1 VSEHI
6 IFFIGDDAAER
17 ETLEHILSVHYDF
30 FASVRTVT
38 EAIQFGM
45 QKLPD
50 LIILSKTA
58 DDVSFEDNVFQLSNH
73 KRLRAVSVLAI
84 LQEDS
89 TEDGQGHVELNNQVV
104 DTIAKPFKD
113 DEVLQRMRV
122 HLNIANRTHEM
133 HEQLDILQFG
143 IISSISEMVECRDEN
158 TGGHIARTSRYVMLI
173 GMELLESGV
182 FGLELTD
189 EDLELIV
196 RAAPLHDIGK
206 IGVSDMILLKPGKL
220 TDDEFVAMKRHAAV
234 GKVMLERLSE
244 SIPSQRY
251 LKYASTIAGTHHEKY
266 DGSGYPDGIKGEDI
280 PLSGRI
286 MAVADVYDALVADRV
301 YRKAMSQEKAYAII
315 TESSG
320 THFDPRIVAAFKNVF
335 DIMSAI
341 AMAANDKIN
350 DTIGTRGDGF
360 PMSKSK

>member
-6 IFFIGDDAAER
+6 ILFIGGDAAER
-17 ETLEHILSVHYDF
+17 EKLERILSVHYDF

-45 QKLPD
+45 QEIPD
-50 LIILSKTA
+50 LILLSQTA
-58 DDVSFEDNVFQLSNH
+58 DDVSFEENVAQLSNH
-73 KRLRAVSVLAI
+73 KRLRAVSVIAI
-84 LQEDS
+84 VQED
-89 TEDGQGHVELNNQVV
+89 TTVDGQGQVELNSQVV
-104 DTIAKPFKD
+104 DTIVKPFKD
-113 DEVLQRMRV
+113 DEVLQRLRV
-122 HLNIANRTHEM
+122 HLNIANRTREM
-133 HEQLDILQFG
+133 HEQLDILQSG

-182 FGLELTD
+182 FESELTE

-206 IGVSDMILLKPGKL
+206 IGVSDMVLLKPDRL
-220 TDDEFVAMKRHAAV
+220 TDDEFTAMKRHAAV
-234 GKVMLERLSE
+234 GKVMLERLAE

-266 DGSGYPDGIKGEDI
+266 DGSGYPNGIMGEDI

-335 DIMSAI
+335 DMMSVI
-341 AMAANDKIN
+341 ATAANDKIN
-350 DTIGTRGDGF
+350 DAVTEKTD
-360 PMSKSK
+360 

>member
-6 IFFIGDDAAER
+6 ILFIGSDATER
-17 ETLEHILSVHYDF
+17 ETLGRILSVQYEF
-30 FASVRTVT
+30 FKSVQTVT
-38 EAIQFGM
+38 EAIHFSM
-45 QKLPD
+45 QEMPD
-50 LIILSKTA
+50 LILLSQTA
-58 DDVSFEDNVFQLSNH
+58 DDVSFEDNASQLYNH
-73 KRLRAVSVLAI
+73 KRLRDVSVLAI
-84 LQEDS
+84 VQEDA
-89 TEDGQGHVELNNQVV
+89 TDGHNRIELNNQVV
-104 DTIAKPFKD
+104 DTIVKPFKD

-122 HLNIANRTHEM
+122 HLNITNRTREM
-133 HEQLDILQFG
+133 HEQLDTLQTG

-173 GMELLESGV
+173 GMELIESGV
-182 FGLELTD
+182 FGSELSS

-206 IGVSDMILLKPGKL
+206 IGVSDMILLKAGRL
-220 TDDEFVAMKRHAAV
+220 TDDEFDAMKRHAAV

-251 LKYASTIAGTHHEKY
+251 LKHASTIAGTHHEKF
-266 DGSGYPDGIKGEDI
+266 DGSGYPHGTKGEDI

-301 YRKAMSQEKAYAII
+301 YRNAMSQEKAYAII

-320 THFDPRIVAAFKNVF
+320 THFDPRIVAAFENVF
-335 DIMSAI
+335 DMMSVI
-341 AMAANDKIN
+341 AMAANDKIH
-350 DTIGTRGDGF
+350 DTIV
-360 PMSKSK
+360 